1 VLTNSRRLILAAA
14 ACLAVSGCNL
24 VLKQAS
30 GNLPIEVLAK
40 TAAAQTLSA
49 GGGNA
54 LLTVNAQD
62 TPESAAPTDTLTLM
76 PPSLTP
82 TATLT
87 PTNEK
92 VTVTVSRNTN
102 CRTGPDKFFDL
113 VGTMNVGE
121 TAEAVGRNAQKTYWV
136 IKLPSNTDKTCW
148 LWYEWATVNGNGDSL
163 PIIASPPT
171 PTWSPKPDFTFSY
184 LGLTTCGSQQI
195 IRLQVVNTGN
205 VPWESHMVHV
215 VDTVTSGD
223 TSIASDVFSDY
234 SGCTALAPILPSI
247 GPGETGYSI
256 GIAPACSSGHNLE
269 VTLHLYTQNSGGGT
283 HMSGNFNFAMP

>member
-1 VLTNSRRLILAAA
+1 MKKRTIRIFLVSA

-102 CRTGPDKFFDL
+102 CRGGPEKQFDL
-113 VGTMNVGE
+113 VGVMKVGE
-121 TAEAVGRNAQKTYWV
+121 TAEAIGRNAEKTYWV
-136 IKLPSNTDKTCW
+136 IKLPSNTARTCW
-148 LWYEWATVNGNGDSL
+148 LWYEWATVNGNGDAL
-163 PIIASPPT
+163 PVFESPPT
-171 PTWSPKPDFTFSY
+171 PTWYPRPDFNFYFVGRSVCAAQYY
-184 LGLTTCGSQQI
+184 LRI
-195 IRLQVVNTGN
+195 QVVNTGN
-205 VPWESHMVHV
+205 VPWESYRGHAE
-215 VDTVTSGD
+215 DLTTTLAITYAFNAFAD
-223 TSIASDVFSDY
+223 N
-234 SGCTALAPILPSI
+234 SGCDIISSRPNLP
-247 GPGETGYSI
+247 PGESANIIVLTMGD
-256 GIAPACSSGHNLE
+256 PAGHELA
-269 VTLHLYTQNSGGGT
+269 VTLTLCTGDNLTGT
-283 HMSGNFNFAMP
+283 CKSGNFSMTIP